1 MFRKLRIGLSSACC
15 IARHAES
22 ASPQR
27 VRRHYNAVSKFS
39 IRPWSWKCAHWSS
52 QEHYA
57 AAFEFLHR

>member
-1 MFRKLRIGLSSACC
+1 M
-15 IARHAES
+15 
-22 ASPQR
+22 
-27 VRRHYNAVSKFS
+27 RRHYNAVSKFS